1 MRTLVA
7 KAAGFC
13 YGVKRAIDLA
23 EQSINSQVYA
33 LGPLVHN
40 PQEMQRLADQGICVV
55 SKLDQ
60 VPTGSSVLIRA
71 HGAPPEVYEQ
81 ARQRGLLLID
91 ATCPHVSSLINKS
104 VSFVDRGMR
113 LLILGDAE
121 HPEVQAVLAWA
132 GPQATVISGVEDLL
146 SLEIEP
152 PVALVAQTTT
162 KTDLF
167 RQVAQTL
174 ADQGVLAEIG
184 HTICDATAERQQAAV
199 HLSRQVDIMVVVGGY
214 NSANTRNLVQLCSE
228 TGTPTHHVESAADLL
243 PSWFSSGATVG
254 ISAGASTPDWIIK
267 EVVTTVENMENKD
280 VEMTTEVKE
289 EAETEVKVE
298 AVETEVKVEETETET
313 EATANPVEEE
323 TKANLDQAEETRE
336 AAAEA
341 IDQSDDGIT
350 GDMANIKT
358 GQVVTGTVVRVTD
371 SEVYVDIRYKSDG
384 IVPMNELSNLPN
396 VQPSEVVH
404 EGDQIRVVV
413 LRLENKEGNV
423 VLSKRRADAEEGW
436 KAAEAAFAQGEVVSG
451 EVVEVVKGG
460 LIVSLFDLRAF
471 LPASLVDLRFVPDL
485 SVYVGQDVSVKIIE
499 MENNRKRLVVS
510 RKAAIEEMSASR
522 REATWEALEEGQ
534 VLQGA
539 VQRLTD
545 FGAFV
550 DIGGVDGLVHVSE
563 ISWGRVN
570 HPSEALSEGQEVK
583 VKVLGVDR
591 ERERIS
597 LSMKQAE
604 SDPWTLVGDQ
614 FTVGS
619 VVKGRVMRTVS
630 FGAFVEI
637 TPGVEGLVHISQLS
651 NERVEKTED
660 VVNPGDEVDVRILS
674 LSPGERRISLSMRD
688 PQQPRQD
695 RQGDRPDRNDRRPR
709 RDGRN
714 QSYHEEGS
722 VTLGDMF
729 GSLFGKDKKEEEE
742 QE

>member
-1 MRTLVA
+1 M
-7 KAAGFC
+7 
-13 YGVKRAIDLA
+13 
-23 EQSINSQVYA
+23 
-33 LGPLVHN
+33 HN
-40 PQEMQRLADQGICVV
+40 PQEMQRLALRGVQVV
-55 SKLDQ
+55 ATLDQ
-60 VPTGSSVLIRA
+60 VPVGSTVLIRA
-71 HGAPPEVYEQ
+71 HGAPPAVYEQ
-81 ARQRGLLLID
+81 AKQRKLVLMD
-91 ATCPHVSSLINKS
+91 ATCPHVASLISKS
-104 VSFVDRGMR
+104 LTFAQNGFQ
-113 LLILGDAE
+113 LLILGDAD
-121 HPEVQAVLAWA
+121 HPEVQAALAWA
-132 GPQATVISGVEDLL
+132 GPSAKVISGVTE
-146 SLEIEP
+146 LEALRLEP

-162 KTDLF
+162 KTELF
-167 RQVAQTL
+167 RQVAAALTDRGI
-174 ADQGVLAEIG
+174 AAKIG
-184 HTICDATAERQQAAV
+184 QTICHATAERQQAAV
-199 HLSRQVDIMVVVGGY
+199 HLARQVDIMVVVGGY

-267 EVVTTVENMENKD
+267 EVVTTVENMENKN
-280 VEMTTEVKE
+280 VEMVTENE
-289 EAETEVKVE
+289 EATTEVKVE
-298 AVETEVKVEETETET
+298 AT
-313 EATANPVEEE
+313 EAAVEEE
-323 TKANLDQAEETRE
+323 TKANLDQAEATRE

-341 IDQSDDGIT
+341 IDQSVDGIT

-384 IVPMNELSNLPN
+384 IIPMNELSNLPN
-396 VQPSEVVH
+396 VQPSDVVN

-436 KAAEAAFAQGEVVSG
+436 KAAEAAFAEGAVVSG
-451 EVVEVVKGG
+451 EVAEVVKGG

-471 LPASLVDLRFVPDL
+471 LPASLVDMRFVPDL
-485 SVYVGQDVSVKIIE
+485 GVYVGQDVSVKIIE

-510 RKAAIEEMSASR
+510 RKAAIEELSASR
-522 REATWEALEEGQ
+522 RDATWEALEEGQ
-534 VLQGA
+534 VLEGT

-570 HPSEALSEGQEVK
+570 HPSEALSEGQQVK

-604 SDPWTLVGDQ
+604 SDPWTLVGEQ

-674 LSPGERRISLSMRD
+674 LNPAERRISLSMRD
-688 PQQPRQD
+688 PQQPRAERQ
-695 RQGDRPDRNDRRPR
+695 QGDRPDRGERRPR
-709 RDGRN
+709 RNDGRN
-714 QSYHEEGS
+714 QSYREEGS

-729 GSLFGKDKKEEEE
+729 GNLFGKDKKEDE

>member
-1 MRTLVA
+1 MKTLLA
-7 KAAGFC
+7 PAAGFC
-13 YGVKRAIDLA
+13 YGVKRAVNLA
-23 EQSINSQVYA
+23 ESADGQVFA
-33 LGPLVHN
+33 LGQLVHN
-40 PQEMQRLADQGICVV
+40 PQEMQRLALRGVQVV
-55 SKLDQ
+55 ATLDQ
-60 VPTGSSVLIRA
+60 VPVGSTVLIRA
-71 HGAPPEVYEQ
+71 HGAPPAVYEQ
-81 ARQRGLLLID
+81 AKQRKLVLMD
-91 ATCPHVSSLINKS
+91 ATCPHVASLISKS
-104 VSFVDRGMR
+104 LTFAQNGFQ
-113 LLILGDAE
+113 LLILGDAD
-121 HPEVQAVLAWA
+121 HPEVQAALAWA
-132 GPQATVISGVEDLL
+132 GPSAKVISGVTE
-146 SLEIEP
+146 LEALRLEP

-162 KTDLF
+162 KTELF
-167 RQVAQTL
+167 RQVAAALTDRGI
-174 ADQGVLAEIG
+174 AAKIG
-184 HTICDATAERQQAAV
+184 QTICHATAERQQAAV
-199 HLSRQVDIMVVVGGY
+199 HLARQVDIMVVVGGY

-267 EVVTTVENMENKD
+267 EVVTTVENMENKN
-280 VEMTTEVKE
+280 VEMVTENE
-289 EAETEVKVE
+289 EATTEVKVE
-298 AVETEVKVEETETET
+298 AT
-313 EATANPVEEE
+313 EAAVEEE
-323 TKANLDQAEETRE
+323 TKANLDQAEATRE

-341 IDQSDDGIT
+341 IDQSVDGIT

-384 IVPMNELSNLPN
+384 IIPMNELSNLPN
-396 VQPSEVVH
+396 VQPSDVVN

-436 KAAEAAFAQGEVVSG
+436 KAAEAAFAEGAVVSG
-451 EVVEVVKGG
+451 EVAEVVKGG

-471 LPASLVDLRFVPDL
+471 LPASLVDMRFVPDL
-485 SVYVGQDVSVKIIE
+485 GVYVGQDVSVKIIE

-510 RKAAIEEMSASR
+510 RKAAIEELSASR
-522 REATWEALEEGQ
+522 RDATWEALEEGQ
-534 VLQGA
+534 VLEGT

-570 HPSEALSEGQEVK
+570 HPSEALSEGQQVK

-604 SDPWTLVGDQ
+604 SDPWTLVGEQ

-674 LSPGERRISLSMRD
+674 LNPAERRISLSMRD
-688 PQQPRQD
+688 PQQPRAERQ
-695 RQGDRPDRNDRRPR
+695 QGDRPDRGERRPR
-709 RDGRN
+709 RNDGRN
-714 QSYHEEGS
+714 QSYREEGS

-729 GSLFGKDKKEEEE
+729 GNLFGKDKKEDE

>member
-1 MRTLVA
+1 MLRRVGEQVKTLVA
-7 KAAGFC
+7 EAAGFC

-23 EQSINSQVYA
+23 ESASGQVYA

-40 PQEMQRLADQGICVV
+40 PQEMQRLADRGVQVV
-55 SKLDQ
+55 AEPEQ
-60 VPTGSSVLIRA
+60 VPPGSTVLVRA
-71 HGAPPEVYEQ
+71 HGAPPVVYAQ
-81 ARQRGLLLID
+81 AKERGLVLMD
-91 ATCPHVSSLINKS
+91 ATCPHVASLISKS
-104 VSFVDRGMR
+104 VDFVQRGFQ
-113 LLILGDAE
+113 LLILGDAG
-121 HPEVQAVLAWA
+121 HPEVQAALAWA
-132 GPQATVISGVEDLL
+132 GPTARVISGMEDLEGL
-146 SLEIEP
+146 QFVRPI
-152 PVALVAQTTT
+152 ALVAQTTT
-162 KTDLF
+162 KTELF
-167 RQVAQTL
+167 RQVAL
-174 ADQGVLAEIG
+174 ALAERG
-184 HTICDATAERQQAAV
+184 VAAEVGQTICHATAERQQAAV

-267 EVVTTVENMENKD
+267 EVVTTVENMENKN
-280 VEMTTEVKE
+280 VEMTTEVQE
-289 EAETEVKVE
+289 EATTEVKVE
-298 AVETEVKVEETETET
+298 A
-313 EATANPVEEE
+313 ATAEEE
-323 TKANLDQAEETRE
+323 TKANLDQAEATRE

-341 IDQSDDGIT
+341 IDQSVDGIT

-384 IVPMNELSNLPN
+384 IIPMNELSNLPN
-396 VQPSEVVH
+396 VQPSDVVH

-436 KAAEAAFAQGEVVSG
+436 KAAEAAFAEGAVVSG
-451 EVVEVVKGG
+451 QVAEVVKGG

-499 MENNRKRLVVS
+499 MENSRKRLVVS
-510 RKAAIEEMSASR
+510 RKAAIEEMSSSR
-522 REATWEALEEGQ
+522 REATWEALSEGQ
-534 VLQGA
+534 VLEGT

-545 FGAFV
+545 FGAFI

-570 HPSEALSEGQEVK
+570 HPSEALSEGQQVK

-604 SDPWTLVGDQ
+604 SDPWTLVGEQ

-619 VVKGRVMRTVS
+619 AVKGRVMRTVS

-637 TPGVEGLVHISQLS
+637 VPGVEGLVHISQLS

-660 VVNPGDEVDVRILS
+660 VVNPGDEVEVRILS
-674 LSPGERRISLSMRD
+674 LNPAERRISLSMRD
-688 PQQPRQD
+688 PQQPRQE
-695 RQGDRPDRNDRRPR
+695 RQQGDRPERGGERRPR
-709 RDGRN
+709 RNEGRN
-714 QSYHEEGS
+714 QSYREEGA

-729 GSLFGKDKKEEEE
+729 GNLFGKDKKEDD